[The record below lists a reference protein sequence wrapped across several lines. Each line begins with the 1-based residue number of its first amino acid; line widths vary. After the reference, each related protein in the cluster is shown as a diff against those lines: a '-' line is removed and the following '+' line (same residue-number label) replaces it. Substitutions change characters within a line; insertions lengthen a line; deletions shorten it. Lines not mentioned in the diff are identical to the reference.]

1 MYRLHLDTAEA
12 AYLSVS
18 VAAAAH
24 SVGVDGDTF
33 GSSIGD
39 AIHCCPVL
47 GWLFDSLSG
56 EALRVFTREFAFA
69 DDSKSSS
76 PLESP
81 ERRL

>member
-47 GWLFDSLSG
+47 GGGGGGLFDSLSV

-69 DDSKSSS
+69 G
-76 PLESP
+76 EIIFAVGVA
-81 ERRL
+81 R